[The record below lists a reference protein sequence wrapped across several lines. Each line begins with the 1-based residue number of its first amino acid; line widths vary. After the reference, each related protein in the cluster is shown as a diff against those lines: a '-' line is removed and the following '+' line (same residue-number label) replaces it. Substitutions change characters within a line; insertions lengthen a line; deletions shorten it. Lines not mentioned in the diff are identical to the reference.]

1 MPNKAVA
8 GWTQVPVTGSD
19 ILRESHDRL
28 NPAGTVTDV
37 TVQYQVRDSLG
48 AVRFTAS
55 VTFQSGAYPTAA
67 ATLIAACN
75 TAQGT

>member
-1 MPNKAVA
+1 MANKAVA
-8 GWTQVPVTGSD
+8 GWTQVPVLGSD
-19 ILRESHDRL
+19 ILQETHTRL
-28 NPAGTVTDV
+28 NAAGTVTDV

-55 VTFQSGAYPTAA
+55 ATFQSGAYPTSA